1 MQKPATA
8 FSLRIQSI
16 DVLRALTMLLM
27 IFVNDL
33 WSLKD
38 IPAWLL
44 HTKADEDGMGLS
56 DVVFPAFLFI
66 VGMSVPFSVQ
76 NRRSKGENTA
86 SICWHIVSRSF
97 ALLVMGLFLVNGENL
112 NAASIGFNRGIWN
125 SLCCLSFI
133 LIWNSYPKTANPWF
147 IKALKLI
154 GIIILVVLACLI
166 RGGDDGSNGFQT
178 YWYGILGIIGW
189 TYLVTALIFAYSEK
203 YPWFLGMIWV
213 GFILLC
219 VALHSN
225 WIDQDFLR
233 PVLNF
238 TSVNGHVALAMGGV
252 ITSLIFRHYA
262 KKSEH
267 LKLTMILLLLAVV
280 LMAAGLYARNYFII
294 SKIRS
299 TPSWILICTSISII
313 TFVILHWVV
322 DVKNKG
328 NWFEVIKPAGTNTL
342 LCYLLPYFAY
352 AVVINTGWSLPDV
365 VLVNGI
371 GLLKSFLFALL
382 MVVIAG
388 WLGRLGVRVRL

>member
-1 MQKPATA
+1 MQKPAAA
-8 FSLRIQSI
+8 FPLRIQSI

-38 IPAWLL
+38 IPDWLL

-56 DVVFPAFLFI
+56 DVIFPAFLFI

-97 ALLVMGLFLVNGENL
+97 ALLVMGIYLVNGENL
-112 NAASIGFNRGIWN
+112 NAQATGFNRGIYN

-133 LIWNSYPKTANPWF
+133 LLWNSYRKTTNPWV
-147 IKALKLI
+147 IRLLKLVAVT
-154 GIIILVVLACLI
+154 ILVLLACLI
-166 RGGDDGSNGFQT
+166 RGGDDGNDGFQT

-189 TYLVTALIFAYSEK
+189 TYLVTALIYAYSEK
-203 YPWFLGMIWV
+203 YPWFLALVWL
-213 GFILLC
+213 GFIMLC

-225 WIDQDFLR
+225 WINQDFLQ
-233 PVLNF
+233 PVLSF
-238 TSVNGHVALAMGGV
+238 ASVNGHVALAVGGV

-262 KKSEH
+262 KENKHRE
-267 LKLTMILLLLAVV
+267 LTLVLVIIAIVLLA
-280 LMAAGLYARNYFII
+280 AGFYARNFFII

-299 TPSWILICTSISII
+299 TPSWILICTSITIFAFI
-313 TFVILHWVV
+313 ILHWLV
-322 DVKNKG
+322 DLKSKG
-328 NWFEVIKPAGTNTL
+328 RWFGIIKPAGTNTL

-352 AVVINTGWSLPDV
+352 ALVVNTGWTLPGE
-365 VLVNGI
+365 VLTGAI
-371 GLLKSFLFALL
+371 GLIKSFVFALM
-382 MVVIAG
+382 MVVTAG
-388 WLGRLGVRVRL
+388 WLGKGGIRLRL